1 MLSAWFSF
9 QWFYAL
15 VFAGSLHPIHVSVTE
30 IEYDEKDKALEVMM
44 RIFIDD
50 TETLMRER
58 LKQPGLDI
66 MNPGTLSVDKML
78 SDYIQ
83 TQFAVSLDNKAQ
95 TVKYIGHEKDGDVFI
110 VYLEVNPVKKWK
122 TITVRNGV
130 FTDIYDDQSNLVH
143 VTVRG
148 TVRSLRLTR
157 GKVTDNLTFEIK

>member
-1 MLSAWFSF
+1 MLAAWFSF

-30 IEYDEKDKALEVMM
+30 IEYDEKDRALEVMM

-78 SDYIQ
+78 SDYLHE
-83 TQFAVSLDNKAQ
+83 QFAVSLDNKVQ
-95 TVKYIGHEKDGDVFI
+95 SVKYLGHEKDGDVFI

-122 TITVRNGV
+122 TITVRNGA

-157 GKVTDNLTFEIK
+157 SKTVDNLTFEIK